1 MRTSFWASAF
11 LFFFV
16 AASCLRADETK
27 YTLRYQFHP
36 GETLRWN
43 VEQRTQ
49 MRTSVSRSTQD
60 TETASFSMKTWRV
73 KEVQPNG
80 TTVFEHSVEWIDM
93 RQRLSGRQEVRYDSR
108 TDKTA
113 PPGFQDVA
121 SAVGVPLSTITL
133 SPQGKIVK
141 REKHAV
147 RGSSSQEGGEI
158 TVPLPAEAIAV
169 GHEWRQPC
177 DMEVPLPTGGMKKLK
192 AEQKFRLE
200 GVQTGVATIS
210 ICTQILT
217 PITDP
222 AIEAQVVQREGQGQ
236 VRFDIDA
243 GRVLTQ
249 QRDTDKHVVG
259 FRGEASSLHYV
270 NRFSEEFV
278 AETAVAAAKTTA
290 SK

>member
-1 MRTSFWASAF
+1 MRISLWASAF
-11 LFFFV
+11 VFFFV
-16 AASCLRADETK
+16 GAACLRAEDEK
-27 YTLRYQFHP
+27 YSLRYQFHP

-49 MRTSVSRSTQD
+49 MRTSVSKSTQD

-73 KEVQPNG
+73 KEVQPDG
-80 TTVFEHSVEWIDM
+80 TATFEHLVEWIDM
-93 RQRLSGRQEVRYDSR
+93 RQRLSGSREVSYDSR

-121 SAVGVPLSTITL
+121 AAVGVPLSTITL

-147 RGSSSQEGGEI
+147 KGSSSQEGGEI
-158 TVPLPAEAIAV
+158 TLPLPAEAIAV

-177 DMEVPLPTGGMKKLK
+177 DIDVPLPTGGIKKLK
-192 AEQKFRLE
+192 AEQKFKLE

-210 ICTQILT
+210 VRTQILT
-217 PITDP
+217 PITNP

-243 GRVLTQ
+243 GRVLSQ
-249 QRDTDKHVVG
+249 QRDTDKKVVG

-278 AETAVAAAKTTA
+278 TEPAVATAQTAANK
-290 SK
+290 

>member
-1 MRTSFWASAF
+1 MRFSLLTAAF
-11 LFFFV
+11 LSFV
-16 AASCLRADETK
+16 FCISFLRAEEEK

-49 MRTSVSRSTQD
+49 MRTSVSKSVQD
-60 TETASFSMKTWRV
+60 AETASFSMKTWRV
-73 KEVQPNG
+73 KEVQSDG
-80 TTVFEHSVEWIDM
+80 TAVFEHMVDWIDM
-93 RQRLSGRQEVRYDSR
+93 RQRLSGKQEIRYDSR
-108 TDKTA
+108 TDKVA

-133 SPQGKIVK
+133 NQHGKIVK

-147 RGSSSQEGGEI
+147 KGSSSQEGGEI
-158 TVPLPAEAIAV
+158 TVPLPDEPIAV
-169 GHEWRQPC
+169 GYVWTQPC
-177 DMEVPLPTGGMKKLK
+177 DIDVPLPTGGVKKIK
-192 AEQKFRLE
+192 VVQQFKLE
-200 GVQTGVATIS
+200 SVKTGVAMIETS
-210 ICTQILT
+210 TQILT
-217 PITDP
+217 PMTDP
-222 AIEAQVVQREGQGQ
+222 AIEAQVVQREGKGT

-243 GRVLTQ
+243 GRVLSQ

-259 FRGEASSLHYV
+259 FRGDASSLHYA

-278 AETAVAAAKTTA
+278 PEAVVAAKNAP